1 MVGYSLWGSKICQND
16 RYFFFFLAPCGK
28 ESTCNAG
35 DLASIPGLGRSPGE
49 GNGNPLQYSCLENPM
64 DRGAWQATVRG
75 VSMSQTQLSDFH
87 FHVQFLLS
95 HTVIWE
101 SKLYKCSQ
109 WAPLLFLPCIFIY
122 FFVYFWLCRVFLA
135 VCWLSLVAAS
145 GYFLVVARRLL
156 TVVASLV
163 DHRL

>member
-1 MVGYSLWGSKICQND
+1 MSEWQI
-16 RYFFFFLAPCGK
+16 FFLAPRGK

-35 DLASIPGLGRSPGE
+35 DLALIPGLEWSPGE

-64 DRGAWQATVRG
+64 DRGAWQATVHG

-101 SKLYKCSQ
+101 SKFYKCSQ
-109 WAPLLFLPCIFIY
+109 WAPLLFLPCIFTY
-122 FFVYFWLCRVFLA
+122 FFVCFWLCRVFLA
-135 VCWLSLVAAS
+135 ACWLSLVGAS
-145 GYFLVVARRLL
+145 GYFLVVAHRLL
-156 TVVASLV
+156 MVVASLM